1 VRKMR
6 AIAVMEPGLQAKR
19 PRRILVSWSWT
30 KEAHLTQPRGPP
42 SPTLHLKILDACAQ
56 LSKNVPE
63 EAPRQIFVAGEIKV
77 GPLHRLS
84 AFAPEVF
91 DDSDA
96 SPDPIPSESAPAAPE
111 SDPPPPNRRRLR
123 RAWDVGGMR
132 RMRFRPTRKERDYR
146 RRRMHD
152 STYWTFPAIAL
163 DLVETYCV
171 TVLIQL
177 GNKELEIVSGVDTCT
192 SGNMISEDRIPP
204 GFEILPVI
212 QPHFTAANDMPMV
225 VHGMGMLPIRLGEG
239 EDVIPMYLVR
249 GLPLPMLL
257 GTPFTNR
264 YVRYIDCQAQ
274 LNLVQMLAGST
285 SVKMQSQIRIQNPK

>member
-1 VRKMR
+1 LEKAGAQDASNCRVGTRFASETTQTDSGELVMDEGGAFNSATGTALSDIALEDLRRVRTVVEK
-6 AIAVMEPGLQAKR
+6 GK
-19 PRRILVSWSWT
+19 
-30 KEAHLTQPRGPP
+30 
-42 SPTLHLKILDACAQ
+42 
-56 LSKNVPE
+56 VPE
-63 EAPRQIFVAGEIKV
+63 EATRQIVVAGEINV

-96 SPDPIPSESAPAAPE
+96 SPDPIPSESGPAAPE
-111 SDPPPPNRRRLR
+111 SEPPPPNRRQLR

-132 RMRFRPTRKERDYR
+132 RMRFIPTRKERDYR

-152 STYWTFPAIAL
+152 STYLTFPAIAL
-163 DLVETYCV
+163 DLVETYRV

-177 GNKELEIVSGVDTCT
+177 DNKELSIVSGVDTCT
-192 SGNMISEDRIPP
+192 SGNRINEDRIPP
-204 GFEILPVI
+204 GFEMLPVI
-212 QPHFTAANDMPMV
+212 QPHFTAANDVPMV

-249 GLPLPMLL
+249 GLPLPMLS

-274 LNLVQMLAGST
+274 LNLVQMLAGSRVALLEKT
-285 SVKMQSQIRIQNPK
+285 D